1 MAGTETVLQPSSS
14 VLSVGVVLTFIQL
27 HDCLISIR
35 LTVCICGFYGSN
47 HILIAGEDLI
57 PI

>member
-1 MAGTETVLQPSSS
+1 MAGTETLLQPSSS

-35 LTVCICGFYGSN
+35 LTASVALMAPIIFSY
-47 HILIAGEDLI
+47 IAGEDLI